1 MIRADT
7 LSMPRRRGRK
17 TKGEQRHS
25 YVVTI
30 GNDIIMNNLIM
41 DITKDIMKDF
51 IVYIKVAN
59 FYVSPGPLLLNF
71 TITVDVNNM
80 KDQDCLLSEGP
91 TVPA

>member
-1 MIRADT
+1 MF
-7 LSMPRRRGRK
+7 RRG
-17 TKGEQRHS
+17 RHS

-30 GNDIIMNNLIM
+30 GNDIVMNNLIM
-41 DITKDIMKDF
+41 DISKDIMKDF
-51 IVYIKVAN
+51 IIYIKVAN